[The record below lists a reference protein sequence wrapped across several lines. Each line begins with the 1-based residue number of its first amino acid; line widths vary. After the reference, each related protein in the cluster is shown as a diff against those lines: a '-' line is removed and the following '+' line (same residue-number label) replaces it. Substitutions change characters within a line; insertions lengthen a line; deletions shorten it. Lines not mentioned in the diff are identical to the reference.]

1 MNKNDLKIE
10 RGQSFTVS
18 RSTRLSNFGIL
29 FAAILV
35 FALAMGPLWLGR
47 ADMRLLGEIF
57 YFLALAQ
64 MWNLLAGY
72 GGLVSVGQQ
81 AFIGIGGYLLFI
93 LTINFGVGAVLSI
106 PLAGLIGAIVS
117 LPVAFLVFR
126 LRGHYFAIGTWVV
139 AEPGDLGAQIDPGKG
154 KLIYTKLPGGL
165 VKGIYEAPLGGL
177 VLSGNPENRVV
188 MVVCL
193 SDKGLV
199 GFKE

>member
-29 FAAILV
+29 FAVILV

-93 LTINFGVGAVLSI
+93 NY
-106 PLAGLIGAIVS
+106 
-117 LPVAFLVFR
+117 LV
-126 LRGHYFAIGTWVV
+126 YN
-139 AEPGDLGAQIDPGKG
+139 E
-154 KLIYTKLPGGL
+154 
-165 VKGIYEAPLGGL
+165 
-177 VLSGNPENRVV
+177 
-188 MVVCL
+188 
-193 SDKGLV
+193 
-199 GFKE
+199 